1 MKVIGFQFT
10 SSTSPV
16 KKQYTVLVTED
27 GRVIKHW
34 GGRNLTSSRFENQ
47 RGNVSV
53 KTIPM
58 QERSLREFLDNEFA
72 DRMAK
77 TEYDGLSFDFH
88 GIDINIP
95 GAVVGMSEVK
105 VNTLARDITST
116 WLSTVAS
123 AYSNQFELSKQIK
136 RDLSS
141 EYRDIERFAR
151 NGSNPNGFVAGATA
165 APAAKPVKVRTYFTD
180 IEEVQKGKKVLRPN
194 GEEYKPRE
202 IMGHTDIALMR
213 KFREKTIYFRLSGP
227 PGAGKTAA
235 VEGAFGDDTITVSG
249 HGDMTVANFVGNYRP
264 LPDGTWKW
272 EDGPLTKAMRQGKVL
287 FVDEGTRIPSEVLNI
302 LFSVMD
308 GRNMLRLDD
317 RPDDPIVH
325 ASKGFFVCMGYN
337 PDTLGARPLDEALV
351 SRFRVQID
359 VETDH
364 ATAKALGVPALALK
378 IAANLRTRDKKD
390 RANNG
395 PGVWY
400 PQMREMLCFRD
411 LCKEGFGEDFA
422 LATLVASCPREA
434 DRPYLIEAIN
444 MVAKTEVGIPSL
456 GGLV

>member
-10 SSTSPV
+10 SSTSSI

-27 GRVIKHW
+27 GRVIRHW
-34 GGRNLTSSRFENQ
+34 GGRNFTGGTFENQ

-58 QERSLREFLDNEFA
+58 QERSLREFLDKEFS
-72 DRMAK
+72 DRQAK
-77 TEYDGLSFDFH
+77 PEYDGLSFDFH
-88 GIDINIP
+88 GIDININ
-95 GAVVGMSEVK
+95 GVTVGMSEIK
-105 VNTLARDITST
+105 VNTLARDITAA
-116 WLSTVAS
+116 WLNTVAS
-123 AYSNQFELSKQIK
+123 AYHNQFELSKHIK

-141 EYRDIERFAR
+141 EYRDIEKFAR
-151 NGSNPNGFVAGATA
+151 NGSNPNGFTAGATA
-165 APAAKPVKVRTYFTD
+165 APAAKPAKVREYFTD
-180 IEEVQKGKKVLRPN
+180 FDEQKNGKKVLRPN

-213 KFREKTIYFRLSGP
+213 KFRETTIYFRLSGP

-235 VEGAFGDDTITVSG
+235 VEGAFGDDLITVSG

-287 FVDEGTRIPSEVLNI
+287 FVDEGTRIPSEVLNV

-325 ASKGFFVCMGYN
+325 ATKGFFVCMGYN

-364 ATAKALGVPALALK
+364 ATAKSLGVPALALK

-390 RANNG
+390 KANGG
-395 PGVWY
+395 PGNYV
-400 PQMREMLCFRD
+400 PEMRELLTFRD
-411 LCKEGFGEDFA
+411 LVKQGFGEDFA
-422 LATLVASCPREA
+422 LATLVASCPREM
-434 DRPYLIEAIN
+434 DRPALIDAIQ